1 MVDIIQYWIRD
12 CMEAFELLTYKG
24 ACELFMTLKNYRTR
38 QFSISELA
46 RVAGLPFGT
55 TWRLVQKFDRAQ
67 LVETGLLGKTRT
79 VQYKESPYSKLVGSM
94 IRMSKSYQAL
104 SLPALKRILREKERV
119 QEAYLFG
126 SVAIHK
132 EKLESDIDV
141 ALLLDKP
148 MDRTSF
154 VSAMNDKYGV
164 KIIPI
169 TFYSKDEFDDFLKEK
184 KTVRLK

>member
-1 MVDIIQYWIRD
+1 
-12 CMEAFELLTYKG
+12 
-24 ACELFMTLKNYRTR
+24 
-38 QFSISELA
+38 
-46 RVAGLPFGT
+46 
-55 TWRLVQKFDRAQ
+55 
-67 LVETGLLGKTRT
+67 
-79 VQYKESPYSKLVGSM
+79 M

-104 SLPALKRILREKERV
+104 SLPELKRILREKKRV

-148 MDRTSF
+148 IDRTSF

-164 KIIPI
+164 NIIPI
-169 TFYSKDEFDDFLKEK
+169 TFYSKDEFDGFLQEK

>member
-1 MVDIIQYWIRD
+1 
-12 CMEAFELLTYKG
+12 MEAFELLTYKG
-24 ACELFMTLKNYRTR
+24 ARELFETLSHYPRR
-38 QFSISELA
+38 QFSINQLA
-46 RVAGLPFGT
+46 KTSHLPFT
-55 TWRLVQKFDRAQ
+55 STWKLVQKFDRAQ
-67 LVETGLLGKTRT
+67 LVETNLIGKTRT

-104 SLPALKRILREKERV
+104 SLPELKRILREKKRV

-148 MDRTSF
+148 IDRTSF

-164 KIIPI
+164 NIIPI
-169 TFYSKDEFDDFLKEK
+169 TFYSKDEFDGFLQEK